1 MSIANLRWGSPLA
14 EIRPYRGK
22 RGAPWGNRNAAR
34 PKTLSPREMQI
45 AERIAAGHRTKQIAA
60 DLGISESSVKVY
72 IWQACK
78 KVNVA
83 NRLELALWYWG
94 QFNKPVGPF
103 SNTQMDDYWRS
114 RLGFPDESVSAGVFE

>member
-1 MSIANLRWGSPLA
+1 
-14 EIRPYRGK
+14 
-22 RGAPWGNRNAAR
+22 
-34 PKTLSPREMQI
+34 MQI